1 MVTIIGSGM
10 GGYNFSNIDIDLNQF
25 DKVVCDKNFESSADN
40 VIKLGYKEAKNYI
53 LENEN
58 KNLAYIVTGSPLFF
72 SAASTLA
79 NSLKKIKIVNNTSSL
94 EYLLLKLGI
103 PYQDTGVL
111 SLHGRDEADLSE
123 LLRKKYTFL
132 LCDKKSIEK
141 LQKILYFVKD
151 KIITTIGYKL
161 GYKDEKI
168 QEIDI
173 YNFAFDASY
182 PYVLLIE
189 KKFEDKDPICYEDE
203 FEKQNGM
210 ITKRYKRHLSLQN
223 LDLLP
228 NQLLWDIGAGSG
240 SCAIEAYK
248 RYKVRTVLFEK
259 NPFRAK
265 QIEQNLK
272 NHNVI
277 DTRLVIGNAEEEFEK
292 QNKNPDRIFIGG
304 GGEKV
309 IQKLPYLYEILNKDG
324 ILLANAITLKHLSQ
338 MINTLSKAKI
348 RYEVISLS
356 LTTYKGDLNLAE
368 PERELFQIKVA
379 K

>member
-111 SLHGRDEADLSE
+111 SLHGRDEADLNE

-173 YNFAFDASY
+173 YNFAFDTSY

-189 KKFEDKDPICYEDE
+189 KKF
-203 FEKQNGM
+203 
-210 ITKRYKRHLSLQN
+210 
-223 LDLLP
+223 
-228 NQLLWDIGAGSG
+228 
-240 SCAIEAYK
+240 
-248 RYKVRTVLFEK
+248 
-259 NPFRAK
+259 
-265 QIEQNLK
+265 
-272 NHNVI
+272 
-277 DTRLVIGNAEEEFEK
+277 
-292 QNKNPDRIFIGG
+292 
-304 GGEKV
+304 
-309 IQKLPYLYEILNKDG
+309 
-324 ILLANAITLKHLSQ
+324 
-338 MINTLSKAKI
+338 
-348 RYEVISLS
+348 
-356 LTTYKGDLNLAE
+356 
-368 PERELFQIKVA
+368 
-379 K
+379 